1 MENLTSM
8 QFSNAEKIPI
18 SFWRFVRKTDISDMG
33 YIPYS
38 FTTLK
43 VSPKNTSTFV
53 AIPYTME
60 KEGKSKVREY
70 IVCNLNSTIFLWS

>member
-1 MENLTSM
+1 MENLSLKK
-8 QFSNAEKIPI
+8 FANAEKIPI

-33 YIPYS
+33 YIPFS
-38 FTTLK
+38 FITLK
-43 VSPKNTSTFV
+43 ISPQNTSIFV